1 MARGEL
7 IEAVLT
13 KFANYVIQQARTNLT
28 KGRRNSSRNLYNSLS
43 YDLQTGPNSFSLT
56 FSMDDYGEYQDKGV
70 KGAKSTYTSAQQSP
84 YKYTNKMPP
93 AKAFSQW
100 AIKKGLDGVRNK
112 KGQFVKRQ
120 SLQFAL
126 ARSIYNKGIPATK
139 FFSTPFGL
147 AFQKLPAEL
156 VKAFNLTEEDF
167 KAFTTQ

>member
-1 MARGEL
+1 MARADL
-7 IEAVLT
+7 VAAVLI
-13 KFANYVIQQARTNLT
+13 KFGKYVIQQARSNLSRKKQNASGDLYKSLKYNIYYT
-28 KGRRNSSRNLYNSLS
+28 KNK
-43 YDLQTGPNSFSLT
+43 FSLT
-56 FSMDDYGEYQDKGV
+56 FSMDEYGEYQDKGV
-70 KGAKSTYTSAQQSP
+70 RGAKSTYASAGGSP

-93 AKAFSQW
+93 VSAFSQW

-147 AFQKLPAEL
+147 AFKKLPAEL
-156 VKAFNLTEEDF
+156 VEAFQLTEEDF
-167 KAFTTQ
+167 KAFTTK